1 MKMNAKDYWQAFVET
16 GAPEFYTLYSQT
28 KRLEN
33 SHVPDDQGSGVAPDG
48 LQ

>member
-1 MKMNAKDYWQAFVET
+1 MRSKDYWQAFVET
-16 GAPEFYTLYSQT
+16 GAPEFYTLYSQA

-33 SHVPDDQGSGVAPDG
+33 SHVPDDQGPGATGHG

>member
-1 MKMNAKDYWQAFVET
+1 MRSKDYWQAFVET
-16 GAPEFYTLYSQT
+16 GAPEFYTLYSQA

-33 SHVPDDQGSGVAPDG
+33 SHVPDDQGAGAARHG